1 MKQLFNLIILC
12 LAVSLLSACGEKK
25 ITVKG
30 ADGTEYESYQECCA
44 AQDFQAAHQYLAKMQ
59 NDEDFKGDY
68 YSAKEFVFKQEALYL
83 MSLGDETSKK
93 RIVYLLK
100 EEGGNDNHVDMLVD
114 LAIDADDE
122 EFVKV
127 LTKQYEGSISSDML
141 RKIVEFLYIEKG
153 DGNLEFV
160 QTLLNRYNKSGLLLD
175 AAVEK
180 GDEELL
186 VRLAKQYNGTLRFQT
201 FKSVMD
207 FLSSQN
213 SSQYL
218 LIRDLLL
225 NKVIDSEELFLYALD
240 NKLSAVVNKLC
251 SKYVNIN
258 DNSFITTLAS
268 KNDRI
273 VSDAIIMALSKVT
286 IPGRAMSK
294 GLHDYYDG
302 CRDCYSRKEVSRPHF
317 QYTDGIIDYN
327 TKCSG
332 ILEIAIGAGNQY
344 LAQKVL
350 MCFKQNIE
358 TMKGGGSGEKA
369 PDGTRVDG
377 NHCYVYYTNSDKN
390 EAQKKYQDAV
400 RSGAFK

>member
-1 MKQLFNLIILC
+1 MKQFINVAVLC
-12 LAVSLLSACGEKK
+12 LAVCFLFACGEKK

-30 ADGTEYESYQECCA
+30 EDGTEYESYQECCA

-59 NDEDFKGDY
+59 NDEDFEGDY

-83 MSLGDETSKK
+83 MSQGDEASKK
-93 RIVYLLK
+93 RIIYLLK
-100 EEGGNDNHVDMLVD
+100 EEGGNDNHANMLID
-114 LAIDADDE
+114 LAIDAEDE
-122 EFVKV
+122 DFVKA
-127 LTKQYEGSISSDML
+127 LTKQYNGHISSEVL

-153 DGNLEFV
+153 EGNLDFV
-160 QTLLNRYNKSGLLLD
+160 QTLLNRYNESELLLD

-180 GDEELL
+180 GNEEL
-186 VRLAKQYNGTLRFQT
+186 VVSLAKQYNGTLSFQS
-201 FKSVMD
+201 FKNVLD
-207 FLSSQN
+207 FLSSRN
-213 SSQYL
+213 SSQY
-218 LIRDLLL
+218 IPMRDLLL
-225 NKVIDSEELFLYALD
+225 NKVIDSQEFFLYALD
-240 NKLSAVVNKLC
+240 NKLSAVVNNLC

-294 GLHDYYDG
+294 GLHDYWDG
-302 CRDCYSRKEVSRPHF
+302 CRDCASGKEVSRPHF

-358 TMKGGGSGEKA
+358 TMEGSGKA

-390 EAQKKYQDAV
+390 EAQKKYQEAV